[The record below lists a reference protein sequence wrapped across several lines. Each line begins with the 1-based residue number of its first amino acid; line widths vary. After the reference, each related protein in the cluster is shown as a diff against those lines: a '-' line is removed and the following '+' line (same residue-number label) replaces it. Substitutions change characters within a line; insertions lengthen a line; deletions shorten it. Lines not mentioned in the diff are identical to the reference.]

1 MNNSEQLD
9 DLITRH
15 FCNELNSDEQARLL
29 QWLSASEENRQY
41 YEALKNTWQL
51 MKTDQT
57 TDEINTDKEWAYFQ
71 DCLQQDVRGER
82 DYTGAVAGGS
92 SIVRRLLVA
101 TAIAASVLLII
112 AVGYN
117 WWGAKKSNTN
127 PVIATVEKN
136 NPASVVVRH
145 EVNTSNNTKRLI
157 LSDSSEVVLDPL
169 SEVTWNEPF
178 TNNKRDILLK
188 GRARF
193 SVAKD
198 KTRPFTVFSG
208 QIATTA
214 LGTQFTVTA
223 FERDDFITVQL
234 YEGRVVVK
242 PADSI
247 RPRLKNNF
255 YLLPGE
261 ELLYSNTQNTARV
274 RRFMDDNSTAKRA
287 AKNEHRTADQPSLPT
302 GDKGSWYMFNN
313 QPLVQVFK
321 QLSAMYGVD
330 IVYSENDIEK
340 MYFIGKFSKNDSVS
354 NILKQIAGLNN
365 LKVTRQ
371 NNKYIITN
379 NQ

>member
-1 MNNSEQLD
+1 MNNDSPLD

-57 TDEINTDKEWAYFQ
+57 PDEINTDKEWAYFQ
-71 DCLQQDVRGER
+71 DCVQKDDRGET
-82 DYTGAVAGGS
+82 DYAGAVVAGSS

-112 AVGYN
+112 VVGYN
-117 WWGAKKSNTN
+117 WLNRKDKSTV
-127 PVIATVEKN
+127 PVTASVEKN

-145 EVNTSNNTKRLI
+145 EVNTSDKAKRLI
-157 LSDSSEVVLDPL
+157 LSDSSEVILDPL

-178 TNNKRDILLK
+178 KENSRDIILK

-193 SVAKD
+193 TVTKD

-208 QIATTA
+208 QITTTA

-247 RPRLKNNF
+247 GPRLKNNF

-261 ELLYSNTQNTARV
+261 ELLYSNTQNSAQV
-274 RRFMDDNSTAKRA
+274 RRFINDNATAKRA
-287 AKNEHRTADQPSLPT
+287 AKNDHSMADQPSLPT

-321 QLSAMYGVD
+321 QLEEMYGVD
-330 IVYSENDIEK
+330 IVYSENDIAK

-354 NILKQIAGLNN
+354 HILKQITGLNN

-371 NNKYIITN
+371 HNTYLISR
-379 NQ
+379 